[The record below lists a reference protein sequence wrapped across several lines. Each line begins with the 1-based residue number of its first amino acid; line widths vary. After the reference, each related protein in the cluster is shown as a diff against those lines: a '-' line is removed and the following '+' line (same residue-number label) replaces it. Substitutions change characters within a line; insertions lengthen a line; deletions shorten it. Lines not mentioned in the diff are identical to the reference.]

1 MELFSLKRHL
11 FSKNNILLAL
21 GLVSMLGITIFIG
34 YLSIFRLPVLTTQLD
49 TTHKEYYQRKLT
61 SNAMHGNILKRK
73 LIQQKMLNVTDPVSL
88 EDLRMSQVSLDQQ
101 FITHVAE
108 IEKVANMSTEER
120 SLFNHI
126 LDATEIVEP
135 HTASVREMIVGNRVT
150 EALEL
155 MQNKTIPA
163 ELDTLQIVSRLT
175 EYYEETINNGYKNG
189 LKEYDKTLRQ
199 LELLVWLLILAGLV
213 AGLYILYKNAKSA
226 AVIKLQKEKLRSRID
241 SQRNQIKDQEE
252 HLAVTLRAIGDGV
265 FSLDESGHI
274 DYMNHA
280 AEIICGMK
288 TLDAAG
294 SNICDVIKIEGYL
307 NGDDRFLQLRNDTLQ
322 LNGIE
327 PLHAKLLQP
336 EGTTIEVE
344 RSMTD
349 ILDNDGTIKG
359 YVLVIRDISERK
371 KMQQE
376 LSFQASHDE
385 LTGIAN
391 RSEFNK
397 KLQQSISRVK
407 FFSEANVL
415 CFLDLDRFKVV
426 NDTCGH
432 AAGDEI
438 LRQITQLFKSS
449 LRKHDIIARVGGDEF
464 TIILTD
470 CSITNARK
478 VMQLLVEK
486 LKKHRFCWDKEIFAL
501 GVSIGMLELEA
512 GMDEI
517 KALSAADSACH
528 LAKDSASQSIH
539 VYMKNDTKVIMQ
551 QGELM
556 WFSKVR
562 QALDDDNFELFY
574 QPIEKTDEY
583 TAEGASPSHFEVLL
597 RMKDGDG
604 GYITPAN
611 FLPAAVR
618 YGLMPYIDRWVIEKT
633 LGWYSQHQQKL
644 QGAIVAI
651 NIDGISLCDEEF
663 LHFVEACFEQTG
675 APYSRVVFEL
685 TESSVISNM
694 VAAKNFITTLKNKG
708 CQFALDDF
716 GTGVASFEYLKTLP
730 IDYLKID
737 GSFVKEMLSDRIDE
751 EVVRSI
757 NAIGQAMNKVTIAEF
772 VEDDAIRR
780 KLSCIGVD
788 YVQGYGIARPRPI
801 SQLAA

>member
-1 MELFSLKRHL
+1 M
-11 FSKNNILLAL
+11 
-21 GLVSMLGITIFIG
+21 LVITIFIG
-34 YLSIFRLPVLTTQLD
+34 YLSIFRLPALTTNLD
-49 TTHKEYYQRKLT
+49 ATYKEYSQRKLI
-61 SNAMHGNILKRK
+61 SFSMREIVLKRQI
-73 LIQQKMLNVTDPVSL
+73 IQQKMLNATDAFGIDVS
-88 EDLRMSQVSLDQQ
+88 RMEQIEQGQQ
-101 FITHVAE
+101 FNSYMTRLRNSSVISVEEARLLDLVKNATHLAGPLT
-108 IEKVANMSTEER
+108 I
-120 SLFNHI
+120 
-126 LDATEIVEP
+126 
-135 HTASVREMIVGNRVT
+135 SVRDLLVENKKQ
-150 EALEL
+150 EALQL
-155 MQNKTIPA
+155 MQNEAIPA
-163 ELDTLQIVSRLT
+163 QLTALQAVSQLS
-175 EYYEETINNGYKNG
+175 EYYQSTINSSFQNG
-189 LKEYDKTLRQ
+189 LKRYHGIMRQ
-199 LELLVWLLILAGLV
+199 QEFMVSFLILAGLI
-213 AGLYILYKNAKSA
+213 AGLYILFKNAKSA
-226 AVIKLQKEKLRSRID
+226 AVIKLQKDKLRQRID
-241 SQRNQIKDQEE
+241 SQRNQIEDQEE
-252 HLAVTLRAIGDGV
+252 HLAVTLRAIDDGV
-265 FSLDESGHI
+265 FSLDENGNV

-280 AEIICGMK
+280 AETICGWEMF
-288 TLDAAG
+288 DATG
-294 SNICDVIKIEGYL
+294 RNICDVIRIEGYL
-307 NGDDRFLQLRNDTLQ
+307 NGNDRFLQLRNDTMK
-322 LNGIE
+322 LNGVE

-336 EGTTIEVE
+336 EGASIEVE

-349 ILDNDGTIKG
+349 ILYNDGNIKG

-376 LSFQASHDE
+376 LTFQASHDD

-391 RSEFNK
+391 RSEFSK

-407 FFSEANVL
+407 YFGEENVL

-426 NDTCGH
+426 NDSCGH

-438 LRQITQLFKSS
+438 LRQVTQLFQSS

-464 TIILTD
+464 TIILSD
-470 CSITNARK
+470 CNITNGRK

-486 LKKHRFCWDKEIFAL
+486 LEKHRFCWDKEVFAL

-512 GMDEI
+512 SMDEV
-517 KALSAADSACH
+517 KALSAADSACY
-528 LAKDSASQSIH
+528 LAKENASQPIH

-574 QPIEKTDEY
+574 QPIEKTDNY
-583 TAEGASPSHFEVLL
+583 ALDGAKPGHFEILL
-597 RMKDGDG
+597 RMKDGEG

-611 FLPAAVR
+611 FLPAAIR

-633 LGWYSQHQQKL
+633 LTWFSQHQQQLKDS
-644 QGAIVAI
+644 IVAI

-663 LHFVEACFEQTG
+663 LHFVDDCFERTV
-675 APYSRVVFEL
+675 APHANVIFEL

-694 VAAKNFITTLKNKG
+694 AAAKKFITSLKNKG

-757 NAIGQAMNKVTIAEF
+757 NAIGQAMNKITIAEF

-780 KLSCIGVD
+780 KLATIGID
-788 YVQGYGIARPRPI
+788 YVQGYGIARPKPI